1 MERCVELFFQTIIT
15 AKLFF
20 KGSVKLVKKL
30 NILRFAKTF
39 Y

>member
-1 MERCVELFFQTIIT
+1 MELFFQTVIT

-20 KGSVKLVKKL
+20 KGSVKSVKKL